1 MLCESDYYYHCYR
14 YRKKQRQN
22 AHFPL
27 PFEAQ
32 IRPRHKRIKP
42 APGGTLNPKKAICL
56 HYDFYCLF
64 SYQIANAKENIK
76 LILRILNVEK
86 GFPKF
91 CFKNKY
97 FTIDFK

>member
-56 HYDFYCLF
+56 HYDFYLSARIVCFHIKSLM
-64 SYQIANAKENIK
+64 QNI
-76 LILRILNVEK
+76 I
-86 GFPKF
+86 
-91 CFKNKY
+91 
-97 FTIDFK
+97 